1 MIYRFDMW
9 DRFRHAAYWWIDA
22 MVAVWLLFIAMLFIV
37 EPSMVACAIPI
48 KTGSIL
54 QGCRMAASNP
64 TVCVS
69 N

>member
-22 MVAVWLLFIAMLFIV
+22 MVAVWLLFIAMLFVV

-54 QGCRMAASNP
+54 SRLSNGCIESYCLRI
-64 TVCVS
+64 
-69 N
+69 